1 VKRST
6 YRYGAD
12 RSQVAELSY
21 PDEVEGPLPVVVLI
35 HGGFW
40 RQLYTKRLMHPL
52 AEAIVARGW
61 IAYNIEYRR
70 VGTFG
75 RGGWPVTFQDVSTA
89 LDALVH
95 VAGAD
100 LHRVAT
106 LGHSA
111 GGHLALWAASA
122 RRTTGTSP
130 PAQPLGVCAAVSLAG
145 VVDLVAA
152 NKQMVGGTAVR
163 ALMGGDPDDVP
174 ERYAL
179 GSPAA
184 LLPLGVPQFLIH
196 GEADRSVPA
205 SLSADYV
212 ERAKAKGDQDAR
224 YLPLPGTGHMELIDP
239 STQAFGKAVA
249 CLRDVFERTLP
260 TE

>member
-1 VKRST
+1 MKPST

-21 PDEVEGPLPVVVLI
+21 PEEVDGSLPVVVLI

-75 RGGWPVTFQDVSTA
+75 RGGCPATFEDVSKA
-89 LDALVH
+89 LDALVD
-95 VAGAD
+95 VAAAD
-100 LHRVAT
+100 LRRVAT

-111 GGHLALWAASA
+111 GGHLSLWAASA
-122 RRTTGTSP
+122 RRTTGASP
-130 PAQPLGVCAAVSLAG
+130 PAPAVGVCAAVSLAG
-145 VVDLVAA
+145 VVDLVEA
-152 NKQMVGGTAVR
+152 NRQMVGGTAVR
-163 ALMGGDPDDVP
+163 ALMGGDVDDVP

-184 LLPLGVPQFLIH
+184 LLPLGVPQLLIH

-205 SLSADYV
+205 LLSADYV
-212 ERAKAKGDQDAR
+212 ERANAKGDQDAR
-224 YLPLPGTGHMELIDP
+224 YLPLSGTGHMELIDP
-239 STQAFGKAVA
+239 NKQAFGEAVA
-249 CLRDVFERTLP
+249 WLKDVFERTLSA
-260 TE
+260 E